1 MGAAQRTRSQRWYEK
16 EKDPAKTIESK
27 LDALEAVFEFV
38 AMTYKRFWKEEPD
51 FDSSYT
57 PPARSDLK
65 EALAKMEE
73 RLAWSAVER
82 RGGFMSQPPLT
93 FNSFIALNIPTH
105 VFVIIGRLWW
115 SNGRVFSI
123 QLNRMLLRW
132 FLVKLTFTPTTW
144 PLPTDPLSSIA
155 SAASYKTKSFLS
167 KDSAKPRSLLIL

>member
-1 MGAAQRTRSQRWYEK
+1 MGAAQRTRSQRRYEK

-73 RLAWSAVER
+73 RLA
-82 RGGFMSQPPLT
+82 
-93 FNSFIALNIPTH
+93 
-105 VFVIIGRLWW
+105 
-115 SNGRVFSI
+115 
-123 QLNRMLLRW
+123 
-132 FLVKLTFTPTTW
+132 
-144 PLPTDPLSSIA
+144 
-155 SAASYKTKSFLS
+155 
-167 KDSAKPRSLLIL
+167 